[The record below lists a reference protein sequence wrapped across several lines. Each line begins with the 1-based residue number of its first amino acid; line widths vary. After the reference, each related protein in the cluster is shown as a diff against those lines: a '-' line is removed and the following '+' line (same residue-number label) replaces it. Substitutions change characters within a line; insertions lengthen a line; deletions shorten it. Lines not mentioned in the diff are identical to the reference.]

1 MIKTIEIRVSPE
13 CSEKKQLLL
22 NKVSNSLNIDKKNIS
37 FLNIKKKSIDAR
49 QKIIKINL
57 KIDVY
62 INEKYIEENQPT
74 RYKNVKNAKEVII
87 IGAGPAGLFAALR
100 LLEMGLKPII
110 IERGKKVKDRRKDI
124 AKITKDHIINDDS
137 NYCFGEGGAGTFT
150 DGKLYTRSKK
160 RGDVSK
166 ILNILVEHG
175 ANPIIKIDAHPHIGT
190 NKLQKI
196 IENIRETILNFGG
209 QILYNSRLTDI
220 LITNKKVKSITIN
233 NKTILDCKKVILAT
247 GHSARDIFYLLHS
260 KQSIRDH

>member
-22 NKVSNSLNIDKKNIS
+22 SKVSNTLNINKKNIS

-62 INEKYIEENQPT
+62 INEKYIEKNQPT
-74 RYKNVKNAKEVII
+74 IYKNVKNAKEVII
-87 IGAGPAGLFAALR
+87 IGAGPAGLFAALK

-209 QILYNSRLTDI
+209 QILYNSSTNEKEIQIPANLPNGMY
-220 LITNKKVKSITIN
+220 LIKVN
-233 NKTILDCKKVILAT
+233 D
-247 GHSARDIFYLLHS
+247 
-260 KQSIRDH
+260 QSPNTLIIHND